1 VHVRDLIVASKEKER
16 RAAAVINDPMSFRS
30 FSGEQERAA
39 RLAWIG
45 TATAR
50 ELGTWSWY
58 VEGAG
63 LDDLTADVLAA
74 RGRGFLAAV
83 ARSLRADNLWAW
95 PMLRLAV
102 RHGVIE
108 PPDSEAW
115 TRGLVWMLGGPQRHA
130 DVESVYAMLVDDAEL
145 LDGEVWRIFEVDCG
159 TELSN
164 AATWTSGAQQSTPA
178 REPAMNR
185 WTYALTRLTQEGRL
199 DRDRLLDASLD
210 ALTRDF
216 RPSMVGWYAQF
227 HEVLEPS
234 GEERAARVDRY
245 LALLTSPVPAV
256 VNAGIAG
263 LRAIEDAV
271 PADGLAHAAA
281 SALTLSQKKASVD
294 VLRLLGRAAER
305 DPQSREAVLATIA
318 LALGHERSDVQ
329 ERALALL
336 ERYPEVA
343 PRSALLGFAEAVS
356 ATLRSRVDALV
367 GVSAPDARAREE
379 SSLDELADRI
389 PATVL
394 DAARAGRWPDPVQ
407 PAADDGRLTAAS
419 LEPVASVDELI
430 ELAAMVLAGQGTG
443 DDAERFLDGVSRLC
457 DQRPPGFERRTAG
470 LLKQAGQPA
479 AWGFGHSGQSLVAA
493 VVQAWTGRRWRSV
506 GLAAP
511 TSLLGFLGQR
521 VLDVAERAARRY
533 PRPLLA
539 FPTHAGG
546 WIDPDTLAEREG
558 RIGRFRNRPEPVDR
572 LQARVRAHAQGPIHF
587 SRELREHVTGGQ
599 TLFSLSLVPNPPPG
613 LGALGAAIAA
623 LGTNT
628 SGYWWQRT
636 AWGGLDELG
645 VRWAL
650 TVVPAAPEV
659 AFAGA
664 TMSIADAELL
674 GGGVSGYPEAV
685 LAFALNPDVPLGAKA
700 WLAVAGAL
708 LAKPPDLQRIGTDVL
723 VASID
728 DGRFDPDA
736 AGEALAWLA
745 ANGVGKA
752 SRLAGPLRDIG
763 RVSAL
768 HGAQTVRLLGSFVRR
783 LETTPH
789 GLQAVVEA
797 VLEHGTRVGYGLDDV
812 AARAG
817 LERIAGEVSRSSK
830 LGRSALA
837 LLELPVAGPARP
849 SVLAAAAAAAGRS

>member
-1 VHVRDLIVASKEKER
+1 MKSDTKLGTDLLAAVKASDRVRVRDLIVASKEKER
-16 RAAAVINDPMSFRS
+16 RAAAVVNDPMSFRS

-83 ARSLRADNLWAW
+83 ARSLRGDNLWAW

-102 RHGVIE
+102 RHGLIE
-108 PPDSEAW
+108 RPDTEVW

-130 DVESVYAMLVDDAEL
+130 DVESVYAVLLDDAEL

-164 AATWTSGAQQSTPA
+164 AATWTSGAEQSTPT
-178 REPAMNR
+178 RERAMNR
-185 WTYALTRLTQEGRL
+185 WTYALTRLAQEGRL

-234 GEERAARVDRY
+234 GEEREARVDPY

-256 VNAGIAG
+256 VNAGIAA

-281 SALTLSQKKASVD
+281 SALTLPQKKASVD

-318 LALGHERSDVQ
+318 LALGHERADVQ

-343 PRSALLGFAEAVS
+343 PRSALLGLAEAVS

-367 GVSAPDARAREE
+367 GVSAPDAGAREE

-407 PAADDGRLTAAS
+407 PAADAGAADGRVAGACGLGRRADRSRSDGAGRTGNGRRCRAVPRRSLASVRSTAVRFRAADGGTAAAS
-419 LEPVASVDELI
+419 RELRRTGSSAAPAAGSSPTSPRRGSTAVAAWTSSCPRRSSGSSPSVASRSHAELR
-430 ELAAMVLAGQGTG
+430 ARSQS
-443 DDAERFLDGVSRLC
+443 RCSRL
-457 DQRPPGFERRTAG
+457 
-470 LLKQAGQPA
+470 
-479 AWGFGHSGQSLVAA
+479 
-493 VVQAWTGRRWRSV
+493 
-506 GLAAP
+506 
-511 TSLLGFLGQR
+511 
-521 VLDVAERAARRY
+521 
-533 PRPLLA
+533 
-539 FPTHAGG
+539 PTHAGG
-546 WIDPDTLAEREG
+546 WIDPDVLEARERKTG
-558 RIGRFRNRPEPVDR
+558 RLLNRPEPLDR
-572 LQARVRAHAQGPIHF
+572 DQAR
-587 SRELREHVTGGQ
+587 LR
-599 TLFSLSLVPNPPPG
+599 
-613 LGALGAAIAA
+613 
-623 LGTNT
+623 
-628 SGYWWQRT
+628 
-636 AWGGLDELG
+636 
-645 VRWAL
+645 
-650 TVVPAAPEV
+650 
-659 AFAGA
+659 
-664 TMSIADAELL
+664 
-674 GGGVSGYPEAV
+674 AV
-685 LAFALNPDVPLGAKA
+685 LAERP
-700 WLAVAGAL
+700 
-708 LAKPPDLQRIGTDVL
+708 
-723 VASID
+723 ASI
-728 DGRFDPDA
+728 RA
-736 AGEALAWLA
+736 CRLRARAL
-745 ANGVGKA
+745 
-752 SRLAGPLRDIG
+752 RQDRAGPR
-763 RVSAL
+763 
-768 HGAQTVRLLGSFVRR
+768 
-783 LETTPH
+783 
-789 GLQAVVEA
+789 
-797 VLEHGTRVGYGLDDV
+797 
-812 AARAG
+812 ARA
-817 LERIAGEVSRSSK
+817 RSR
-830 LGRSALA
+830 GR
-837 LLELPVAGPARP
+837 RP
-849 SVLAAAAAAAGRS
+849 RAGRSNGDDARRVIARRCGGPCVRSGARGTCSAHAGR